1 MLFLFVCLFGGW
13 VCGLSNSLSHKASLG
28 FSWRA
33 SASKE
38 LFVSL
43 NNSNILLLIVEHIFD
58 RYYVGQ
64 MVEEVF
70 GKNIESFICLLAFAV
85 QKVSKETCIIDW

>member
-43 NNSNILLLIVEHIFD
+43 NNSNILLLIVD

-70 GKNIESFICLLAFAV
+70 GKNIESFMCSLVFAV